1 MNITDT
7 RSVTLTSV
15 KENVSL
21 VERFVDEICQFY
33 NIGDENYGNI
43 LVAVTEAVNNAIFH
57 GNRLDPEK
65 SVKFFYENKDNNL
78 CFTVEDE
85 GKGYNPD
92 TLPDPTDP
100 ANLEVPH
107 GRGVF
112 LMKQLTDDIKFF
124 NDGRKVELYF
134 RLVNQ

>member
-1 MNITDT
+1 MTITDT
-7 RSVTLTSV
+7 RFVRFSSV

-21 VERFVDEICQFY
+21 AGRFVDEICEFY

-43 LVAVTEAVNNAIFH
+43 LVAVTEAVSNAIVH
-57 GNRLDPEK
+57 GNRLNPEK
-65 SVKFFYENKDNNL
+65 EVRFHYETKENNL
-78 CFTVEDE
+78 CFIIEDE

-100 ANLEVPH
+100 HNLENPN

-112 LMKQLTDDIKFF
+112 LMRRLTDDIKIL
-124 NDGRKVELYF
+124 NNGTRVELYF
-134 RLVNQ
+134 RIAFQ